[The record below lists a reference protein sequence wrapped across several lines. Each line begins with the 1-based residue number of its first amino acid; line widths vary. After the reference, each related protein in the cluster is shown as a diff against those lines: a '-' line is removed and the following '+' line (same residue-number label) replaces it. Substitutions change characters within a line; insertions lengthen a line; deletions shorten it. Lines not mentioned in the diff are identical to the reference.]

1 MDSPSRSDFYD
12 NLGPNGK
19 YSNIVGIYRE
29 NSSSK
34 RIGNFDAELI
44 AKLPETTKWIA
55 HNGAG
60 YDPIDVQAC
69 KDRGLCTVQS
79 HSHN

>member
-12 NLGPNGK
+12 QLGPNGK

-29 NSSSK
+29 NSSSN
-34 RIGNFDAELI
+34 RIGIFDAELI
-44 AKLPETTKWIA
+44 SKFPNTTKWIA

-60 YDPIDVQAC
+60 YDQIDVVAC
-69 KDRGLCTVQS
+69 KDRGSSTL
-79 HSHN
+79 